1 MGDFNLDIS
10 KSCNA
15 NKINKLSNH
24 SNLQQL
30 INDYTRITEN
40 TKSKLDLA
48 FVSKADKI
56 SSSGVHSLG
65 LSDHSMIY
73 IVRKNKK
80 VKVPPKFIKSRSFK
94 NFNEHEFIETIKQ
107 SNWNYIL
114 DKLNVEDAY
123 ILFKICL
130 TMLVIFIVL
139 LKKNVSKV
147 HFLNGSMVIILNFVK
162 TGITT
167 FQELTNNSHNA
178 HNNDNDWKRARQL
191 RNEANKLNR
200 SLKNNSFTSVETIVV
215 KLQWK
220 MCENQYSPCF
230 EP

>member
-10 KSCNA
+10 KRCNA

-48 FVSKADKI
+48 FVSKADKG
-56 SSSGVHSLG
+56 SSGVHSLR

-80 VKVPPKFIKSRSFK
+80 FKVPPKFIKSRSFK

-107 SNWNYIL
+107 
-114 DKLNVEDAY
+114 
-123 ILFKICL
+123 
-130 TMLVIFIVL
+130 
-139 LKKNVSKV
+139 
-147 HFLNGSMVIILNFVK
+147 
-162 TGITT
+162 
-167 FQELTNNSHNA
+167 
-178 HNNDNDWKRARQL
+178 
-191 RNEANKLNR
+191 
-200 SLKNNSFTSVETIVV
+200 
-215 KLQWK
+215 
-220 MCENQYSPCF
+220 
-230 EP
+230 

>member
-1 MGDFNLDIS
+1 MEGELTDGH
-10 KSCNA
+10 
-15 NKINKLSNH
+15 INKLSNH

-48 FVSKADKI
+48 FVSKTDKV

-123 ILFKICL
+123 
-130 TMLVIFIVL
+130 
-139 LKKNVSKV
+139 N
-147 HFLNGSMVIILNFVK
+147 
-162 TGITT
+162 T
-167 FQELTNNSHNA
+167 FQDMFNNACDIHCPIKEKRVKGSFPEWISGDYIKLCKDRDYYFSRA
-178 HNNDNDWKRARQL
+178 HKLNNDTDWKRARQL

-200 SLKNNSFTSVETIVV
+200 SLKKNIVTRQLMKMLTILRSYGVQ
-215 KLQWK
+215 LR
-220 MCENQYSPCF
+220 S
-230 EP
+230 